1 MKRSKACGLARATG
15 TPTYTYVYDRF
26 GNRWQQN
33 SPAGSIYTSSFTFTG
48 NSGSNTNRLD
58 GYSYDSAGN
67 LLYDNVHHYF
77 YDAENRLMQVDGTL
91 PYCTSNGAS
100 GSAATSCYYYDAEGH
115 RVHRTGIDENPCNND
130 GNGGSGDFAFDLD
143 GNWTVR
149 TNSTGGACAS
159 EIYLGGRHFGTSNN
173 GYIDFDHSD
182 WLGTS
187 RLRNNASTITSG
199 YETCT
204 SLPFGDGLL
213 CNSTYGSNI
222 HFTGKEHDYET
233 GLDNFGARYDASSFG
248 RFMSPDGG
256 VDQHPEAPQSWNLYS
271 YALNDPLN
279 LVDPTGEY
287 VCGAGITHTM
297 CDNFQKSLDAAQQYA
312 NNIKATAGADSTDY
326 KDAQRSIDFYGKENV
341 DNGVTLTLGGQPKG
355 AEGQVDPSVG
365 STTPTEDNPLGQK
378 ITVHFAESVFS
389 GSEDNAFAIA
399 HEGSHG
405 ADASDWVKS
414 GFSPAMNPN
423 LYNTEWRAFH
433 VNVSLA
439 IAADYGDFGFLQGQ
453 DQHQVYIWRTAWRK
467 PGWGRTVDAAIDSM
481 LRDKNGTY
489 GLNPSSKIGAFQHN
503 TKGNQ

>member
-100 GSAATSCYYYDAEGH
+100 GNAATSCYYYDAEGH

-159 EIYLGGRHFGTSNN
+159 EIYLGGRHFGTSAGNIN
-173 GYIDFDHSD
+173 FDHTD

-187 RLRNNASTITSG
+187 RLRNSTSTITSG
-199 YETCT
+199 YEACT

-233 GLDNFGARYDASSFG
+233 GLDDFGARYDASSIG
-248 RFMSPDGG
+248 RFMSTDPMGG
-256 VDQHPEAPQSWNLYS
+256 HRIDPQTLNK
-271 YALNDPLN
+271 YAYVRNNPLN
-279 LVDPTGEY
+279 LTDPTGMDFNLSCSKNNGTTCQNGSVY
-287 VCGAGITHTM
+287 YKDQNGDYKQTLIHSDDKGNLSDQSGNKYTANVTGAGVSFTGNGGTNTPGTFVNGTNATTINGNGALSGFTF
-297 CDNFQKSLDAAQQYA
+297 NFTYSNSAG
-312 NNIKATAGADSTDY
+312 NVTAGGTFRYDGNYVQAEHALERAGFQHYAWDENDIFHPSTFSHFTYDY
-326 KDAQRSIDFYGKENV
+326 RSPGEV
-341 DNGVTLTLGGQPKG
+341 GTG
-355 AEGQVDPSVG
+355 AG
-365 STTPTEDNPLGQK
+365 SG
-378 ITVHFAESVFS
+378 HFSVFEPWANFPWD
-389 GSEDNAFAIA
+389 GSL
-399 HEGSHG
+399 GHG
-405 ADASDWVKS
+405 DVHL
-414 GFSPAMNPN
+414 GEHNN
-423 LYNTEWRAFH
+423 NTPGGLLPHIGE
-433 VNVSLA
+433 VV
-439 IAADYGDFGFLQGQ
+439 
-453 DQHQVYIWRTAWRK
+453 RTLINK
-467 PGWGRTVDAAIDSM
+467 VVPI
-481 LRDKNGTY
+481 
-489 GLNPSSKIGAFQHN
+489 F
-503 TKGNQ
+503 